1 LLEKK
6 IKANSQI
13 LKKKMSKFLWIFLA
27 CVTLVVLCTPH
38 KHPPAQVQT
47 SNIVMVVVK
56 TPSVALL
63 DDLRVPGVSVV
74 SRLKPELVRERFE
87 LGQLIRTSTTGY
99 EPYTLMIDGNCRL
112 VKDWLR
118 ILLSCLA
125 VAHTHGF
132 SAVTQM
138 PSSRGPTFPH
148 MEQSGYRA
156 RVFVF
161 PGRPYQSEVVSK
173 RFLFGTSAI
182 MKPFLKHK
190 SSREGSREGLRK
202 DLTLFASENYTRIC
216 NAVQW
221 VVTGPDETERFGI
234 ARDVKGLEKTD
245 KFGNI
250 KS

>member
-1 LLEKK
+1 
-6 IKANSQI
+6 
-13 LKKKMSKFLWIFLA
+13 MSKFLWIFLA
-27 CVTLVVLCTPH
+27 CVILVVLCTPH

-74 SRLKPELVRERFE
+74 SNLKPELVRERFE
-87 LGQLIRTSTTGY
+87 LGQLIRTSTKGY

-125 VAHTHGF
+125 VAHTNGF
-132 SAVTQM
+132 SAITQM
-138 PSSRGPTFPH
+138 PSARGPTFPC

-161 PGRPYQSEVVSK
+161 PGRAYQSEVVST
-173 RFLFGTSAI
+173 RFLFGTSTI
-182 MKPFLKHK
+182 MAPFLKQQSLKKSFKK
-190 SSREGSREGLRK
+190 SSSK
-202 DLTLFASENYTRIC
+202 SSSKNLTLFASEHQTRVC

-221 VVTGPDETERFGI
+221 VVSGPDEVEPFGI
-234 ARDVKGLEKTD
+234 AREVEGLEKTD
-245 KFGNI
+245 KFGNAN
-250 KS
+250 S

>member
-1 LLEKK
+1 
-6 IKANSQI
+6 
-13 LKKKMSKFLWIFLA
+13 MSKFLWMFLA
-27 CVTLVVLCTPH
+27 CVILVVLCTPH
-38 KHPPAQVQT
+38 QHPPAQVQT

-87 LGQLIRTSTTGY
+87 LGQLIRTTSNGY
-99 EPYTLMIDGNCRL
+99 EPYTLMLDGNCRL
-112 VKDWLR
+112 VKDWLH

-132 SAVTQM
+132 SALTQM
-138 PSSRGPTFPH
+138 PSTRGPTFPH

-161 PGRPYQSEVVSK
+161 PGRPYQSEVVSQ

-190 SSREGSREGLRK
+190 SSREGLRQ
-202 DLTLFASENYTRIC
+202 DLTLFASENHTRVC

-221 VVTGPDETERFGI
+221 VVSGPDEAERFGI
-234 ARDVKGLEKTD
+234 ARDVQGLEKTD
-245 KFGNI
+245 KFGNAN
-250 KS
+250 S